1 MRYVFV
7 MICTAMLSACGTVG
21 GAMQGAGQDLN
32 SAGTYVKNIGRSE
45 NR

>member
-1 MRYVFV
+1 MKYLFV
-7 MICTAMLSACGTVG
+7 MICAVMLSACGTIG

-32 SAGTYVKNIGRSE
+32 SAGTYVKNVGRGE

>member
-1 MRYVFV
+1 MKYLFV
-7 MICTAMLSACGTVG
+7 MICTVMLSACGTIG

-32 SAGTYVKNIGRSE
+32 TTGTYVKNVGRSE

>member
-1 MRYVFV
+1 MRIVFV
-7 MICTAMLSACGTVG
+7 MFCFAMLSACGTVG

-32 SAGTYVKNIGRSE
+32 AAGTYVKNVGRSE

>member
-1 MRYVFV
+1 MRCLFI
-7 MICTAMLSACGTVG
+7 MICTIMLSACGTVG

-32 SAGTYVKNIGRSE
+32 SAGTYVKNVGRSE